1 MTTAIFNTDGAIL
14 LWIQNSLRAPWL
26 SPIVVGVT
34 HLGDAGVF
42 WILVTLA
49 LLCFRRTRKLGI
61 TCAISMLIGLAA
73 TNLIIKNWVARV
85 RPYELVAGL
94 ERIIG
99 AQRDWSF
106 PSGHTTN
113 SFACAW
119 VLFRRA
125 PRRYGVPALV
135 MAALIALSRLYV
147 GVHYPTDVFAAIAIG
162 IAAAEAAIVIVKAL
176 RKKFPAFKEFT
187 RTKPKKKAKKA

>member
-1 MTTAIFNTDGAIL
+1 MAAAIFNTDAAIL
-14 LWIQNSLRAPWL
+14 LWIQESLRAGWL
-26 SPIVVGVT
+26 SPVVVGIT
-34 HLGDAGVF
+34 HLGDAGTL

-49 LLCFRRTRKLGI
+49 LLCFRKTRKLGVA
-61 TCAISMLIGLAA
+61 CAISMLIGLAV
-73 TNLIIKNWVARV
+73 TNLALKNWVARV

-94 ERIIG
+94 ERIIE
-99 AQRDWSF
+99 AQHDWSF

-147 GVHYPTDVFAAIAIG
+147 GVHYPTDVLAGLVIG
-162 IAAAEAAIVIVKAL
+162 IACACAAMAIVKRWEGRSL
-176 RKKFPAFKEFT
+176 RLNKD
-187 RTKPKKKAKKA
+187 RV